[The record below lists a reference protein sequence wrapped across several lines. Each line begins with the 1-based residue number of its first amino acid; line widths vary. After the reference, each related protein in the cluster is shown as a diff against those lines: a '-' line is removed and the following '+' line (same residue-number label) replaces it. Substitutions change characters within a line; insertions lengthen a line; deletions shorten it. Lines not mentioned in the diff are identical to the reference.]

1 MMQIRV
7 RQIGNV
13 VILDLSG
20 IIDVNSANL
29 VEVIGQCIRDGF
41 SDFIC
46 NFEEVETIDYI
57 GVSVVAVAYKEI
69 VNNSGRIKFINV
81 PALVKNMISITGL
94 DRVIEI
100 CMNEELA
107 INSFEEDKKIENIKK
122 MQLRRRFKRMPLD
135 LKIEIKNKNPN
146 GPECPD
152 VEMLNLSAVGAYIYG
167 CGKLK
172 LGDEVLLKFKIP
184 PNNEDME
191 LEAKVV
197 WLCDRQIQPQLY
209 PGMGVAFH
217 NLEKTIQEKLLTFIE
232 RNLSSLSPEN

>member
-46 NFEEVETIDYI
+46 NFEEVETVDYI

-69 VNNSGRIKFINV
+69 INNSGRIKFINV
-81 PALVKNMISITGL
+81 SALVKNMISITGL

-152 VEMLNLSAVGAYIYG
+152 VEMLNLSGVGAYIYG

-172 LGDEVLLKFKIP
+172 LGDEITIKFKIP

-209 PGMGVAFH
+209 PGMGVVFH
-217 NLEKTIQEKLLTFIE
+217 NLEKITQEKLLAFIE
-232 RNLSSLSPEN
+232 RNLSSLSPEE